1 MSTAVAP
8 ALSPE
13 RIARRIAARFRIAI
27 PVDVTV
33 LRSGIPDSVPGR
45 SLNLGNGGMGAAVA
59 AELFPGESVGVE
71 FRLPYV
77 GLPLQARALV
87 RYQDRLHYGLQFL
100 GLTAEQQAMLGY
112 WSRRTAEAHP
122 ETKLAEL
129 TPKNLPLN
137 APEVTSESLPASEQ
151 PHLTL
156 RRRHNGR
163 GLAMSFALLMVI
175 TVLGWWHW
183 QRGWRELETHLTDR
197 NGPRRDRRGL
207 RRTQPLFFLL
217 FLFLG
222 LFGFPRFI
230 DGILLQLRRSLDNGD
245 LASPAAKRAN
255 VHAGQP
261 SSRPCTSG

>member
-87 RYQDRLHYGLQFL
+87 LRWNMRDDRYPAPLPHRLDDRSELAEMRQDLFSEHLHVVDLAVEVTGFR
-100 GLTAEQQAMLGY
+100 AE
-112 WSRRTAEAHP
+112 P
-122 ETKLAEL
+122 ET
-129 TPKNLPLN
+129 
-137 APEVTSESLPASEQ
+137 
-151 PHLTL
+151 
-156 RRRHNGR
+156 
-163 GLAMSFALLMVI
+163 
-175 TVLGWWHW
+175 
-183 QRGWRELETHLTDR
+183 
-197 NGPRRDRRGL
+197 
-207 RRTQPLFFLL
+207 
-217 FLFLG
+217 
-222 LFGFPRFI
+222 
-230 DGILLQLRRSLDNGD
+230 
-245 LASPAAKRAN
+245 
-255 VHAGQP
+255 
-261 SSRPCTSG
+261 